1 MVKILKL
8 FSNRELALGLYA
20 LIFIVLLFCSKKI
33 RPSTINLIKS
43 ACHRQ
48 LVIPFLCMLCYAG
61 TAIYGLSRLS
71 CWKWQYLKDIVMWV
85 LFAGVPIC
93 FNAVN
98 TKEEQYFRNIVNNN
112 LKFTALVEFIFGTF
126 TLSFIAELI
135 VQPIILL
142 LFLLQATAEKEE
154 KYKAVKQFLDAVIA
168 ISGILLIYFTVKE
181 AIASYI
187 YLNVLDLLV
196 SFLIPIAFSALYLPI
211 AYLFAVYAKYQVLF
225 MRMNFKSPKSKKLK
239 RKYRWK
245 VFVACGLS
253 YKQICRFEKE
263 YVKRL
268 YVSLPEGEFIKL
280 IHDFSKTK
288 HKIE

>member
-1 MVKILKL
+1 MMKMLEL

-20 LIFIVLLFCSKKI
+20 LFFIVWLLCSRKI

-48 LVIPFLCMLCYAG
+48 LIIPFLFMLCYAG
-61 TAIYGLSRLS
+61 TAIYGLSCLS
-71 CWKWQYLKDIVMWV
+71 FWKWQYLKDIVMWV
-85 LFAGVPIC
+85 LFAGVPTC

-98 TKEEQYFRNIVNNN
+98 TKEDQYFRNIVIDN

-142 LFLLQATAEKEE
+142 LFLLQAAAEKEE
-154 KYKAVKQFLDAVIA
+154 KCRALKQFLDAVIA
-168 ISGILLIYFTVKE
+168 ISGILLIYLTVKE
-181 AIASYI
+181 AITSYI

-196 SFLIPIAFSALYLPI
+196 SFLIPIVFSALYLPV

-225 MRMNFKSPKSKKLK
+225 IRMTFKSPKSKKLK
-239 RKYRWK
+239 RKHSWK

-268 YVSLPEGEFIKL
+268 YVSLPEDEFIKL
-280 IHDFSKTK
+280 IQEFKAG
-288 HKIE
+288 

>member
-1 MVKILKL
+1 MMKILEL

-20 LIFIVLLFCSKKI
+20 LIFIVWLLCNRKI

-48 LVIPFLCMLCYAG
+48 LTIPFFFMLCYAG
-61 TAIYGLSRLS
+61 TAVYGLSCLS
-71 CWKWQYLKDIVMWV
+71 FWKWQYLKDVVMWV

-98 TKEEQYFRNIVNNN
+98 TKEEQYFRNIVIDN

-135 VQPIILL
+135 IQPIILL

-154 KYKAVKQFLDAVIA
+154 KNKAFKQFLDAIIA
-168 ISGILLIYFTVKE
+168 ISGILLLYFTVKE
-181 AIASYI
+181 AITSYI

-196 SFLIPIAFSALYLPI
+196 SFLIPIIFSALYLPI

-225 MRMNFKSPKSKKLK
+225 IRMTFKSPKSKKLK
-239 RKYRWK
+239 RKHRWK
-245 VFVACGLS
+245 VFFACGIS

-268 YVSLPEGEFIKL
+268 YVSLPESEFIKL
-280 IHDFSKTK
+280 IQEFKAG
-288 HKIE
+288 

>member
-1 MVKILKL
+1 
-8 FSNRELALGLYA
+8 
-20 LIFIVLLFCSKKI
+20 
-33 RPSTINLIKS
+33 
-43 ACHRQ
+43 
-48 LVIPFLCMLCYAG
+48 
-61 TAIYGLSRLS
+61 
-71 CWKWQYLKDIVMWV
+71 MWV

-98 TKEEQYFRNIVNNN
+98 TKEEQYFRNIVIDN

-135 VQPIILL
+135 VQPLVLL
-142 LFLLQATAEKEE
+142 LFLLRAIAEKDE
-154 KYKAVKQFLDAVIA
+154 KNKAFKEFLDAVIV
-168 ISGILLIYFTVKE
+168 ISGILLIYFTIKE
-181 AIASYI
+181 AIISYI

-196 SFLIPIAFSALYLPI
+196 SFLIPIIFSALYLPI

-225 MRMNFKSPKSKKLK
+225 IRMLFKSPKSKKLQ
-239 RKYRWK
+239 RKHRWK

-268 YVSLPEGEFIKL
+268 YISLPESEFIKL
-280 IHDFSKTK
+280 MQEFKVG
-288 HKIE
+288 

>member
-1 MVKILKL
+1 MMKMLEL
-8 FSNRELALGLYA
+8 FSNRELALGLYG
-20 LIFIVLLFCSKKI
+20 LIFVTWLFCNRKV
-33 RPSTINLIKS
+33 RPRTIDLIKS

-48 LVIPFLCMLCYAG
+48 LSVPFFLMLCYAG
-61 TAIYGLSRLS
+61 VAVYGLSCLS
-71 CWKWQYLKDIVMWV
+71 FWKWQYLKDIIMWV

-98 TKEEQYFRNIVNNN
+98 TKEEQYFRNIVIDN
-112 LKFTALVEFIFGTF
+112 LKFTALAEFIFGTF

-135 VQPIILL
+135 VQPVVLL
-142 LFLLQATAEKEE
+142 LFLLRAIAEKDE
-154 KYKAVKQFLDAVIA
+154 KNKAFKEFLDAVIA
-168 ISGILLIYFTVKE
+168 ISGILLIYFTIKE
-181 AIASYI
+181 AIISYI

-196 SFLIPIAFSALYLPI
+196 SFLIPIIFSALYLPI

-225 MRMNFKSPKSKKLK
+225 MRMLFKSPKSTKLQ
-239 RKYRWK
+239 RKHRWK

-268 YVSLPEGEFIKL
+268 YVSLPESEFIKL
-280 IHDFSKTK
+280 IQEFKAG
-288 HKIE
+288 

>member
-1 MVKILKL
+1 MMKILEL
-8 FSNRELALGLYA
+8 FSNRELTLGLYA
-20 LIFIVLLFCSKKI
+20 FIFIVWLLCSRKI

-48 LVIPFLCMLCYAG
+48 LIIPFFFILCYAG
-61 TAIYGLSRLS
+61 ISIYGLSCLS
-71 CWKWQYLKDIVMWV
+71 FWKWQYLKDIVMWV

-98 TKEEQYFRNIVNNN
+98 TQEEQYFRNIVIDNF
-112 LKFTALVEFIFGTF
+112 LFTALVEFIFGTF
-126 TLSFIAELI
+126 TLSFIGELI

-142 LFLLQATAEKEE
+142 LFLLQATAGKEE
-154 KYKAVKQFLDAVIA
+154 KYRAFKQFLDAVIA
-168 ISGILLIYFTVKE
+168 ISGTLLIYFTVKE
-181 AIASYI
+181 AITSYI

-196 SFLIPIAFSALYLPI
+196 SFLIPIVFSVFYLPV

-225 MRMNFKSPKSKKLK
+225 IRMTFKSPKSKKLK
-239 RKYRWK
+239 CKHKWK

-268 YVSLPEGEFIKL
+268 YVSLPESEFTKL
-280 IHDFSKTK
+280 IQEFKAG
-288 HKIE
+288 